1 MKLNTTKRSLLDII
15 KSVAASAI
23 GVQSSANR
31 ERDFEQNSVVPY
43 VVVGVVFVV
52 IFVLTL
58 AFVVSLVLPS

>member
-1 MKLNTTKRSLLDII
+1 MKPELTKRSILDVI

-31 ERDFEQNSVVPY
+31 ERDFQQDSVVPY
-43 VVVGVVFVV
+43 VLVGVLFVV
-52 IFVLTL
+52 LFVLTL

>member
-58 AFVVSLVLPS
+58 AFVVSLVLPT

>member
-1 MKLNTTKRSLLDII
+1 MKLEFTKRSLLDVI

-43 VVVGVVFVV
+43 ILVGVVFVV
-52 IFVLTL
+52 LFVLTL
-58 AFVVSLVLPS
+58 AFVVSLVLPT

>member
-1 MKLNTTKRSLLDII
+1 MKLHTTKRSLLDII

>member
-1 MKLNTTKRSLLDII
+1 MKLNSTKRSLLDII
-15 KSVAASAI
+15 KSVASSAI